1 MYPRPRLLRR
11 MLLVPFLT
19 ELDSRA
25 AVKGSRDPLGVQSIW
40 ARFGRHV
47 VGNLTTV
54 TTSLPDFI
62 VVLLGHYFTEQVER
76 ERREPDAVGTFLKW
90 EQIAG
95 YARAVN
101 GDLNFRGTDRV
112 RSRLADGQRVRLG
125 ADPSA
130 QILGDQKTYGLLG
143 LYTAASKSSGLLEGD
158 PLRLTAIARAFVER
172 AYLPRLERVAGRGAK
187 TVVERLRV
195 HEFTLD
201 TAGRD
206 RPLLDGI
213 AEILRVRPSPTE
225 RTFLRERLMFGGP
238 GDATRTRGL
247 QSVFAQ
253 VLGRTLAEA
262 DWRLS
267 PESVSALAAGAQEI
281 HGGEQLAAKLDRIRA
296 CELLL
301 APGVA
306 LFEFVL
312 GCHGQAVEVI
322 AQRLRAHWG
331 AGLGKTINLDR
342 TRELH
347 GELGGWVDDRESG
360 PRWMRLA
367 QALVTGDYPT
377 AIDTVLAQNAAVMK
391 ARGGAAAWADVRA
404 GKVDVRF
411 RDEQLGRLPDATEL
425 THYWRHAYF
434 IHALREI
441 TFALREA
448 T

>member
-1 MYPRPRLLRR
+1 MPFA
-11 MLLVPFLT
+11 PFLT

-40 ARFGRHV
+40 ARFGRHL

-62 VVLLGHYFTEQVER
+62 VVLLGHYFTEQVGR
-76 ERREPDAVGTFLKW
+76 ERGEPDPVGTFLKW

-101 GDLNFRGTDRV
+101 GELNFRGTDRV
-112 RSRLADGQRVRLG
+112 RSRLADGPRVRLG

-158 PLRLTAIARAFVER
+158 PLRLTPSARAFVEH

-187 TVVERLRV
+187 AIVERLGTA
-195 HEFTLD
+195 EFTLD
-201 TAGRD
+201 TTGRD
-206 RPLLDGI
+206 RALLGGV
-213 AEILRVRPSPTE
+213 AEILKARPSGTE
-225 RTFLRERLMFGGP
+225 RTFLRDRLVCGGP
-238 GDATRTRGL
+238 GDAMRTRGL
-247 QSVFAQ
+247 QALFAQ
-253 VLGRTLAEA
+253 VLSGTLAEA

-267 PESVSALAAGAQEI
+267 PESVGALAEGAREVE
-281 HGGEQLAAKLDRIRA
+281 GGEVATKLNRIRT

-312 GCHGQAVEVI
+312 GCHGQTVETT
-322 AQRLRAHWG
+322 AKRLRAHWG
-331 AGLGKTINLDR
+331 AGLGNTIDLDR
-342 TRELH
+342 TQELQT
-347 GELGGWVDDRESG
+347 ELGGWVDDRESG
-360 PRWMRLA
+360 PRWLRLA
-367 QALVTGDYPT
+367 QALVAGDYPA
-377 AIDTVLAQNAAVMK
+377 AIETVLAQNAAVMK
-391 ARGGAAAWADVRA
+391 GRGGAAAWADVRG

-411 RDEQLGRLPDATEL
+411 RDEQLGRLPDAAEL
-425 THYWRHAYF
+425 KDYWRHAYF
-434 IHALREI
+434 IHALREM
-441 TFALREA
+441 TLALRETA
-448 T
+448 